1 MRCSRGGRAAVI
13 ILTVTTLLAF
23 GEASSTRAAPDDGD
37 GGEGQDRA
45 VPALDVE
52 AQLAAAG
59 VSTAPGEDLATPLA
73 VGAPDD
79 FRYDPQLTKG
89 RAGNV
94 CFGRL
99 RQGTARAFVELQ
111 RRFGGWAGTLY
122 ACRERWNAAEE
133 PDCNGTLV
141 NPAANPRFYSTCW
154 SNHAAGRA
162 FDLMSTKARG
172 DAVVNWLLAPD
183 AKGNYSANARRLGVQ
198 QILWWDRCW
207 NTDDDRGIVSAGRM
221 RKCGIGHFDHVHVD
235 LTFRGARGRTS
246 YWGGRPVITPK
257 VNGLVWWDQDAGR
270 RMGQSWFNYRS
281 TLRRTGYWKRRW
293 DVVLSGDFDSD
304 RVRDDLLRWDRNTGD
319 WLAVT
324 SPPAALRRM
333 TSSGRWGTNWDQIV
347 VGDWDGDRREDDLLL
362 WDVHTGAWLVTSW
375 STAGLQSRGSGS
387 WPTGYD
393 TIRVGDFDEDNRL
406 DEMFL
411 RDRDSG
417 RFRIISWN
425 AFVPSVMWEH
435 SWSTAYNQ
443 FVVGDFDSDGE
454 LNDMLIRRSGRGAWQ
469 MMSWRG
475 FRPTERRSGT
485 FRPRYKQIVA
495 ADLDAEGRVDDM
507 VLYSRRTGERLVIEW
522 HYYRWRL
529 QGLKRTAKAWDQ
541 VIALQLG

>member
-1 MRCSRGGRAAVI
+1 M
-13 ILTVTTLLAF
+13 TTLLVL
-23 GEASSTRAAPDDGD
+23 GEAPARAAPDDGD
-37 GGEGQDRA
+37 GDAGQDRA
-45 VPALDVE
+45 VPAVDVE

-59 VSTAPGEDLATPLA
+59 VSTTPGEETAALAALA
-73 VGAPDD
+73 LDD

-89 RAGNV
+89 YARDV

-99 RQGTARAFVELQ
+99 RRGTARAFVELQ
-111 RRFGGWAGTLY
+111 QRFGGSAGTLY

-141 NPAANPRFYSTCW
+141 SPSASPRFFSTCW

-183 AKGNYSANARRLGVQ
+183 ASGNYSANARRLGVQ

-207 NTDDDRGIVSAGRM
+207 NTDDDRGVVSANRM

-246 YWGGRPVITPK
+246 YWGGTPVITPK
-257 VNGLVWWDQDAGR
+257 VNGLLWWDRDTGR
-270 RMGQSWFNYRS
+270 RMGQSWFNYRA
-281 TLRRTGYWKRRW
+281 TPRRTGYWKRRW
-293 DVVLSGDFDSD
+293 DVAAPGDFDSD
-304 RVRDDLLRWDRNTGD
+304 RVSDDLLRWDRDTGD
-319 WLAVT
+319 WIVT
-324 SPPAALRRM
+324 SRTAALGRQI
-333 TSSGRWGTNWDQIV
+333 SSGRWGTNWDQIV
-347 VGDWDGDRREDDLLL
+347 PGDWDGDRREDDLLQ

-375 STAGLQSRGSGS
+375 TSAGPQTRGSGS

-406 DEMFL
+406 DDMFL
-411 RDRDSG
+411 RDRHSG
-417 RFRIISWN
+417 LFRIVSWN
-425 AFVPSVMWEH
+425 AFVPSVRWEH
-435 SWSTAYNQ
+435 TWSSAYQQ

-454 LNDMLIRRSGRGAWQ
+454 LNDMLIRKPASGAWQ
-469 MMSWRG
+469 MMSWDG
-475 FRPTERRSGT
+475 FRPTWQRSGT
-485 FRPRYKQIVA
+485 WRPRYKRIVA

-507 VLYSRRTGERLVIEW
+507 VLHSPRTGERLVVEW
-522 HYYRWRL
+522 RYYRWRP
-529 QGLKRTAKAWDQ
+529 QGLKMTARSWDQ
-541 VIALQLG
+541 IIAGQ